1 MENPALRKTFSLFPF
16 CLSFS
21 SKFVIEK
28 GPRRI
33 GILFRGT
40 EMEEYGAEYLYFSF
54 YRVSSVLD
62 AVSLYLRLNL

>member
-1 MENPALRKTFSLFPF
+1 MENSALRKTFALFPF

-28 GPRRI
+28 GPRRM
-33 GILFRGT
+33 GVLFAGT
-40 EMEEYGAEYLYFSF
+40 EMEEYGAEYLYFSC

-62 AVSLYLRLNL
+62 AVPLYLTLSL